1 MSVLSCGCSRGNE
14 WGSQSARPIEAV
26 RSVRERVEGGRR
38 MKSKGKAVKPSSRTW
53 SDPEP
58 ELEPDTEPEPGS
70 SEQEGSEA
78 SVRIGG
84 TWKGSLRS
92 RQGGVG
98 GGRRRRRQRSTGNRE
113 RSVRR
118 LESNER
124 ERQRMHKL
132 NNAFQALR
140 EAIPHVKTDKKLSKI
155 ETLTLAK
162 NYIKALTTIILDM
175 SGACLPDGGVAS
187 EASAAKLLQCY
198 QQHLEEEGEEGL
210 TQYLTHMH
218 SFSQGS

>member
-1 MSVLSCGCSRGNE
+1 
-14 WGSQSARPIEAV
+14 
-26 RSVRERVEGGRR
+26 
-38 MKSKGKAVKPSSRTW
+38 MKSKGKAGKPSRRTW
-53 SDPEP
+53 SDAEPEP
-58 ELEPDTEPEPGS
+58 EQDTEPEPAS

-84 TWKGSLRS
+84 SWRGSLR
-92 RQGGVG
+92 GGDGKRKRG
-98 GGRRRRRQRSTGNRE
+98 GSRRRRQHGSGAKE

-140 EAIPHVKTDKKLSKI
+140 EAIPHVNTDKKLSKI

-162 NYIKALTTIILDM
+162 NYIKALTTIVVDM
-175 SGACLPDGGVAS
+175 SGGCLPAGGGGGGGGGVPS
-187 EASAAKLLQCY
+187 EASTAKLLQCY
-198 QQHLEEEGEEGL
+198 QKHLEEEGEDDL
-210 TQYLTHMH
+210 TQYLTHAR
-218 SFSQGS
+218 SFSQRS

>member
-1 MSVLSCGCSRGNE
+1 
-14 WGSQSARPIEAV
+14 
-26 RSVRERVEGGRR
+26 
-38 MKSKGKAVKPSSRTW
+38 MKSKGKGSKRARQSW
-53 SDPEP
+53 AEQDDPDFT
-58 ELEPDTEPEPGS
+58 LETEPGS

-78 SVRIGG
+78 SVRLGG
-84 TWKGSLRS
+84 TWRTLRGEGHG
-92 RQGGVG
+92 RARVG
-98 GGRRRRRQRSTGNRE
+98 TRRRRQHGNTKE
-113 RSVRR
+113 RNVRR

-162 NYIKALTTIILDM
+162 NYIKSLTTIILGM
-175 SGACLPDGGVAS
+175 SNACLPHTES
-187 EASAAKLLQCY
+187 QMEANAARLLQCY
-198 QQHLEEEGEEGL
+198 QQHLQEEGEEDL
-210 TQYLTHMH
+210 SNYLSQIH

>member
-1 MSVLSCGCSRGNE
+1 
-14 WGSQSARPIEAV
+14 
-26 RSVRERVEGGRR
+26 
-38 MKSKGKAVKPSSRTW
+38 MKSKGKAVKPSW

-58 ELEPDTEPEPGS
+58 ELEADTEPEPGS

-78 SVRIGG
+78 SVRIGCS
-84 TWKGSLRS
+84 WRGSLRS
-92 RQGGVG
+92 REGKRQGGSR
-98 GGRRRRRQRSTGNRE
+98 GGRRRRQHGSTTKE
-113 RSVRR
+113 RSIRR

-162 NYIKALTTIILDM
+162 NYIKALTSIILDM
-175 SGACLPDGGVAS
+175 SGACLPAGEVPS

-198 QQHLEEEGEEGL
+198 QQHLEDEGEEGL
-210 TQYLTHMH
+210 KQYLTHVH
-218 SFSQGS
+218 SFSQRS

>member
-1 MSVLSCGCSRGNE
+1 MN
-14 WGSQSARPIEAV
+14 
-26 RSVRERVEGGRR
+26 
-38 MKSKGKAVKPSSRTW
+38 SKGKVVKSCRRTW

-78 SVRIGG
+78 SVQIGG
-84 TWKGSLRS
+84 SWRGSLRRGGGK

-98 GGRRRRRQRSTGNRE
+98 GGRRRRQRGSNIKE
-113 RSVRR
+113 RSIRR

-124 ERQRMHKL
+124 ERQRMHNL

-162 NYIKALTTIILDM
+162 NYIKALTTIILGM
-175 SGACLPDGGVAS
+175 SGSCLPAVGVAT

-198 QQHLEEEGEEGL
+198 QQHLEEEGEAGL
-210 TQYLTHMH
+210 AQYLNHMH
-218 SFSQGS
+218 SFSQHS

>member
-1 MSVLSCGCSRGNE
+1 
-14 WGSQSARPIEAV
+14 
-26 RSVRERVEGGRR
+26 
-38 MKSKGKAVKPSSRTW
+38 MKSKGKAGKQSRTTW

-58 ELEPDTEPEPGS
+58 ELEPDTEPGS

-78 SVRIGG
+78 SVRISGS
-84 TWKGSLRS
+84 WRGSLKAKEGKRK
-92 RQGGVG
+92 GAG
-98 GGRRRRRQRSTGNRE
+98 GGRRRRQHGSSNKE
-113 RSVRR
+113 RSIRR

-162 NYIKALTTIILDM
+162 NYIKSLTTIILDM
-175 SGACLPDGGVAS
+175 SGACLPASGVPS
-187 EASAAKLLQCY
+187 ESSTAKLLQCY
-198 QQHLEEEGEEGL
+198 QQHLEEDGEEEL
-210 TQYLTHMH
+210 TKYIAHMQD
-218 SFSQGS
+218 FSQHS

>member
-1 MSVLSCGCSRGNE
+1 
-14 WGSQSARPIEAV
+14 
-26 RSVRERVEGGRR
+26 
-38 MKSKGKAVKPSSRTW
+38 MKSKGKAVKASRRTW

-58 ELEPDTEPEPGS
+58 ELEPDTEPGS

-84 TWKGSLRS
+84 SWSGSLRGGEGK

-98 GGRRRRRQRSTGNRE
+98 KGRRRRQHGSSNKE

-155 ETLTLAK
+155 EILRLAIC
-162 NYIKALTTIILDM
+162 YISYLNHVLD
-175 SGACLPDGGVAS
+175 V
-187 EASAAKLLQCY
+187 
-198 QQHLEEEGEEGL
+198 
-210 TQYLTHMH
+210 
-218 SFSQGS
+218 

>member
-1 MSVLSCGCSRGNE
+1 
-14 WGSQSARPIEAV
+14 
-26 RSVRERVEGGRR
+26 
-38 MKSKGKAVKPSSRTW
+38 MKSKRKAVKPSSRTW

-84 TWKGSLRS
+84 SWRGSLRS
-92 RQGGVG
+92 GGRNRQGGAG
-98 GGRRRRRQRSTGNRE
+98 GGRRRRQHSSSTKE
-113 RSVRR
+113 RSLRR

-132 NNAFQALR
+132 NNAFQALQ

-162 NYIKALTTIILDM
+162 NYIKALTTVVVDM
-175 SGACLPDGGVAS
+175 SGACLPTGGVPS

-198 QQHLEEEGEEGL
+198 QQQLEDDGEDDL

-218 SFSQGS
+218 SFGQRS

>member
-1 MSVLSCGCSRGNE
+1 
-14 WGSQSARPIEAV
+14 
-26 RSVRERVEGGRR
+26 
-38 MKSKGKAVKPSSRTW
+38 MKCKRKAVKPSRRPW

-58 ELEPDTEPEPGS
+58 ELEPDTEPGS

-78 SVRIGG
+78 SVRIGDS
-84 TWKGSLRS
+84 WRGSLRS
-92 RQGGVG
+92 RAGRRQGGAG
-98 GGRRRRRQRSTGNRE
+98 GGRRRRQQQHGSSTKE

-162 NYIKALTTIILDM
+162 NYIKALTTIVLDM
-175 SGACLPDGGVAS
+175 SGACLPAGGVPS
-187 EASAAKLLQCY
+187 EARLLQCY
-198 QQHLEEEGEEGL
+198 QQHLEDEGEDGLARYL
-210 TQYLTHMH
+210 TQMRR
-218 SFSQGS
+218 FSQDE

>member
-1 MSVLSCGCSRGNE
+1 
-14 WGSQSARPIEAV
+14 
-26 RSVRERVEGGRR
+26 
-38 MKSKGKAVKPSSRTW
+38 MKSKGKAVKTPQRTW

-58 ELEPDTEPEPGS
+58 ELEPDTEAEPGS
-70 SEQEGSEA
+70 SEQEDSEA
-78 SVRIGG
+78 SERIGSS
-84 TWKGSLRS
+84 WRGSLRS
-92 RQGGVG
+92 RQGTRQGAS
-98 GGRRRRRQRSTGNRE
+98 GGRRRRSHGSTTKE
-113 RSVRR
+113 RSIRR

-162 NYIKALTTIILDM
+162 NYIKALTSIILDM
-175 SGACLPDGGVAS
+175 SGGLPTSDVPSNAS
-187 EASAAKLLQCY
+187 TAKLLQCY
-198 QQHLEEEGEEGL
+198 QKHLEEEGEEGL

-218 SFSQGS
+218 NLSQLS

>member
-1 MSVLSCGCSRGNE
+1 
-14 WGSQSARPIEAV
+14 
-26 RSVRERVEGGRR
+26 
-38 MKSKGKAVKPSSRTW
+38 MKSKGKAVRSRRTW
-53 SDPEP
+53 SDREP
-58 ELEPDTEPEPGS
+58 EQEPDTEPGS

-84 TWKGSLRS
+84 SWRGSLRS
-92 RQGGVG
+92 ADHGRRQGGVG
-98 GGRRRRRQRSTGNRE
+98 SGRRRRQQRGSGSKE

-140 EAIPHVKTDKKLSKI
+140 EAIPHVRTDRKLSKI

-162 NYIKALTTIILDM
+162 NYIKALTSIVLDM
-175 SGACLPDGGVAS
+175 SGTCLPSGGGPS
-187 EASAAKLLQCY
+187 GASAARLLQCY
-198 QQHLEEEGEEGL
+198 QQHLEEEGEDDL
-210 TQYLTHMH
+210 TQYLTHME
-218 SFSQGS
+218 SFSQDS

>member
-1 MSVLSCGCSRGNE
+1 
-14 WGSQSARPIEAV
+14 
-26 RSVRERVEGGRR
+26 
-38 MKSKGKAVKPSSRTW
+38 MKSKGKAVKPSRRTW

-84 TWKGSLRS
+84 SWRGSLR
-92 RQGGVG
+92 GGDGKRKRG
-98 GGRRRRRQRSTGNRE
+98 GGRRRRQHGSGTTE

-124 ERQRMHKL
+124 ERTRMHKL

-140 EAIPHVKTDKKLSKI
+140 EAIPHVNTDKKLSKI

-162 NYIKALTTIILDM
+162 NYIKALTTVVVDM
-175 SGACLPDGGVAS
+175 SGDCLPAGGVPS

-198 QQHLEEEGEEGL
+198 QKHLKDEGEDDL

-218 SFSQGS
+218 SFSQRS

>member
-1 MSVLSCGCSRGNE
+1 
-14 WGSQSARPIEAV
+14 
-26 RSVRERVEGGRR
+26 
-38 MKSKGKAVKPSSRTW
+38 MKSKGKAVKPSRRTW

-58 ELEPDTEPEPGS
+58 QLEPDTEPGS

-78 SVRIGG
+78 SVRIGSS
-84 TWKGSLRS
+84 WRGSLRS
-92 RQGGVG
+92 GDGKRQKGAA
-98 GGRRRRRQRSTGNRE
+98 GGRRRRQHGSGTKE
-113 RSVRR
+113 RSIRR

-175 SGACLPDGGVAS
+175 TGACLPGGGVPS
-187 EASAAKLLQCY
+187 EASTAKLLQCY
-198 QQHLEEEGEEGL
+198 QKHLEEEGEDGL

-218 SFSQGS
+218 SFSKHS

>member
-1 MSVLSCGCSRGNE
+1 
-14 WGSQSARPIEAV
+14 
-26 RSVRERVEGGRR
+26 
-38 MKSKGKAVKPSSRTW
+38 MKSKGKAVKQSTRTW

-78 SVRIGG
+78 SVHIGG
-84 TWKGSLRS
+84 SWRGSLRS
-92 RQGGVG
+92 GNGKRQRGVG
-98 GGRRRRRQRSTGNRE
+98 GGRRRRQHGSSTKE
-113 RSVRR
+113 RSIRR

-175 SGACLPDGGVAS
+175 SGACLPAGGVPS
-187 EASAAKLLQCY
+187 DDSAAKLLQCY
-198 QQHLEEEGEEGL
+198 QQHLEEEGEAGL

-218 SFSQGS
+218 SFSQRS

>member
-1 MSVLSCGCSRGNE
+1 
-14 WGSQSARPIEAV
+14 
-26 RSVRERVEGGRR
+26 
-38 MKSKGKAVKPSSRTW
+38 MKSKGKAVKPSKRTW

-58 ELEPDTEPEPGS
+58 EPEPDTEPGS

-78 SVRIGG
+78 SVRISGS
-84 TWKGSLRS
+84 WRGSLRS
-92 RQGGVG
+92 ADRKRQGGAG
-98 GGRRRRRQRSTGNRE
+98 GGRRRRQHGSSTKE
-113 RSVRR
+113 RSIRR

-175 SGACLPDGGVAS
+175 SGACLPADGVPS
-187 EASAAKLLQCY
+187 EASTAKLLQCY
-198 QQHLEEEGEEGL
+198 QKHLEEEGEEGL

-218 SFSQGS
+218 TLSQLS

>member
-1 MSVLSCGCSRGNE
+1 
-14 WGSQSARPIEAV
+14 
-26 RSVRERVEGGRR
+26 
-38 MKSKGKAVKPSSRTW
+38 MKSKGKAVKASRRTW

-58 ELEPDTEPEPGS
+58 ELEPDTEAEPGS

-78 SVRIGG
+78 SLRIGG
-84 TWKGSLRS
+84 SWRGSLRS
-92 RQGGVG
+92 GDGKRQGGAG
-98 GGRRRRRQRSTGNRE
+98 GGRRRRQYGSSNKE
-113 RSVRR
+113 RSIRR

-140 EAIPHVKTDKKLSKI
+140 EAIPHVKMDKKLSKI

-162 NYIKALTTIILDM
+162 NYIKSLTSIILDM
-175 SGACLPDGGVAS
+175 SGACLPTGGVPS

-198 QQHLEEEGEEGL
+198 QQHLEEDGEDDL
-210 TQYLTHMH
+210 TQYLTHVH
-218 SFSQGS
+218 NFSQRS

>member
-1 MSVLSCGCSRGNE
+1 
-14 WGSQSARPIEAV
+14 
-26 RSVRERVEGGRR
+26 
-38 MKSKGKAVKPSSRTW
+38 MKSKGKAVKPSRRSW
-53 SDPEP
+53 SDPDP
-58 ELEPDTEPEPGS
+58 ELEADTDPELEADTEPEPS

-84 TWKGSLRS
+84 SWRGTLRS
-92 RQGGVG
+92 VDGKRQGGGVTG
-98 GGRRRRRQRSTGNRE
+98 GRGSARRRRRRQHGSGTKE

-140 EAIPHVKTDKKLSKI
+140 EAIPHVNTEKKLSKI

-162 NYIKALTTIILDM
+162 NYIKALTTIILGM
-175 SGACLPDGGVAS
+175 QGACLPPGGAPT

-198 QQHLEEEGEEGL
+198 QQHLEEKGEDGL
-210 TQYLTHMH
+210 AEYLAQVH
-218 SFSQGS
+218 SFSQHS

>member
-1 MSVLSCGCSRGNE
+1 
-14 WGSQSARPIEAV
+14 
-26 RSVRERVEGGRR
+26 
-38 MKSKGKAVKPSSRTW
+38 MKSKGKAVKSSRRTW

-84 TWKGSLRS
+84 SWRGSLRS
-92 RQGGVG
+92 GGGKRQGGAG
-98 GGRRRRRQRSTGNRE
+98 GGRRRRQHGSSTKE
-113 RSVRR
+113 RSIRR

-162 NYIKALTTIILDM
+162 NYIKALTSIVLDM
-175 SGACLPDGGVAS
+175 SGACLPAGGVPS
-187 EASAAKLLQCY
+187 EASTAKLLQCY
-198 QQHLEEEGEEGL
+198 QQHLEEEGEDDL

-218 SFSQGS
+218 SFSQHS

>member
-1 MSVLSCGCSRGNE
+1 M
-14 WGSQSARPIEAV
+14 
-26 RSVRERVEGGRR
+26 
-38 MKSKGKAVKPSSRTW
+38 KPSRRTW
-53 SDPEP
+53 PDPDPEP

-84 TWKGSLRS
+84 SWRGSLRS
-92 RQGGVG
+92 GDRERRGAGAGGAT
-98 GGRRRRRQRSTGNRE
+98 GRATLTPHRRRRQHGTGTKE
-113 RSVRR
+113 RNVRR

-140 EAIPHVKTDKKLSKI
+140 EAIPHVKMDKKLSKI

-162 NYIKALTTIILDM
+162 NYIKALTTIILGM
-175 SGACLPDGGVAS
+175 SGACLPAGEAAS

-198 QQHLEEEGEEGL
+198 QQHLEEEGEDGL

-218 SFSQGS
+218 SFRWEGTAAQGLFEC

>member
-1 MSVLSCGCSRGNE
+1 
-14 WGSQSARPIEAV
+14 
-26 RSVRERVEGGRR
+26 
-38 MKSKGKAVKPSSRTW
+38 MKSKGKAVKQSRRTW

-58 ELEPDTEPEPGS
+58 ELEPDTEPGS

-78 SVRIGG
+78 SVRISGS
-84 TWKGSLRS
+84 WRGSLRGGGGK

-98 GGRRRRRQRSTGNRE
+98 GGRRRRQHGSSNKE

-162 NYIKALTTIILDM
+162 NYIKSLTTIILDM
-175 SGACLPDGGVAS
+175 SGACLPAGGVPS
-187 EASAAKLLQCY
+187 EASTAKLLQCY
-198 QQHLEEEGEEGL
+198 QQHLQEDGEDDL
-210 TQYLTHMH
+210 TQYLTQVH
-218 SFSQGS
+218 SLSQCS

>member
-1 MSVLSCGCSRGNE
+1 
-14 WGSQSARPIEAV
+14 
-26 RSVRERVEGGRR
+26 
-38 MKSKGKAVKPSSRTW
+38 MKSKGKAVKSSRMSW

-58 ELEPDTEPEPGS
+58 EVEPDTEPGS
-70 SEQEGSEA
+70 SEHEGSEA

-84 TWKGSLRS
+84 SWRGSLRS
-92 RQGGVG
+92 GNGRRQGGAGG
-98 GGRRRRRQRSTGNRE
+98 GGRRRRQHGSGTKE
-113 RSVRR
+113 RSIRR

-124 ERQRMHKL
+124 ERQRMHNL

-175 SGACLPDGGVAS
+175 SGACLPAGGVPS

-198 QQHLEEEGEEGL
+198 QQHLEQEGEDGL
-210 TQYLTHMH
+210 TQYLTHMQ
-218 SFSQGS
+218 SFSQDS

>member
-1 MSVLSCGCSRGNE
+1 
-14 WGSQSARPIEAV
+14 
-26 RSVRERVEGGRR
+26 
-38 MKSKGKAVKPSSRTW
+38 MKSKGKAVRSSRRTW

-70 SEQEGSEA
+70 SEQEGSED
-78 SVRIGG
+78 SVQVDA
-84 TWKGSLRS
+84 TWRGSLRS
-92 RQGGVG
+92 GSKRGGG
-98 GGRRRRRQRSTGNRE
+98 GGRRRRQHGSSTKE
-113 RSVRR
+113 RSIRR

-162 NYIKALTTIILDM
+162 NYIKALTTIVLDM
-175 SGACLPDGGVAS
+175 SGACLPTGGAPS
-187 EASAAKLLQCY
+187 EDSTAKLLQCY
-198 QQHLEEEGEEGL
+198 QQHLEEEGEDEL

-218 SFSQGS
+218 SFSQRS

>member
-1 MSVLSCGCSRGNE
+1 
-14 WGSQSARPIEAV
+14 
-26 RSVRERVEGGRR
+26 
-38 MKSKGKAVKPSSRTW
+38 MKSKGKAVKQSRRTW

-58 ELEPDTEPEPGS
+58 ELEPDTEPGS

-78 SVRIGG
+78 SIRVSGSWR
-84 TWKGSLRS
+84 GSLRAGEGK
-92 RQGGVG
+92 RKGGG
-98 GGRRRRRQRSTGNRE
+98 GGRRRRQYGSSNKE
-113 RSVRR
+113 RSIRR

-162 NYIKALTTIILDM
+162 NYIKSLTTIILDM
-175 SGACLPDGGVAS
+175 SGTCPSPSGVPA
-187 EASAAKLLQCY
+187 EANAEDKLLQCY
-198 QQHLEEEGEEGL
+198 QQHLEEDGEEDL
-210 TQYLTHMH
+210 TQYLTNVHNLGQN
-218 SFSQGS
+218 S

>member
-1 MSVLSCGCSRGNE
+1 
-14 WGSQSARPIEAV
+14 
-26 RSVRERVEGGRR
+26 
-38 MKSKGKAVKPSSRTW
+38 MKSKGKAVKVSRRTW

-58 ELEPDTEPEPGS
+58 DLEPDTEPEPGS

-84 TWKGSLRS
+84 SWRGSLRGGDGK

-98 GGRRRRRQRSTGNRE
+98 GGRRRRQYGSSNKE

-162 NYIKALTTIILDM
+162 NYIKSLTTIILDM
-175 SGACLPDGGVAS
+175 SGACLPAGEVPS
-187 EASAAKLLQCY
+187 EANAAKLLQCY
-198 QQHLEEEGEEGL
+198 QQHLEEDGEDDL
-210 TQYLTHMH
+210 TQYLTQVH
-218 SFSQGS
+218 SLGQRS